1 MRATGGLIGVC
12 LSLGC
17 GVAFPGCGAQAL
29 PEPGVCTAD
38 AAAVERALARAPGA
52 VRLADGTSI
61 STCVSRALNDAQL
74 QNLGATLTAVADDLA
89 SRARSAEGPA
99 VSLGYLIGATRRGA
113 AHSNGIEAELVRRL
127 EQDAV
132 LDGASSSR
140 RAAVDRGVRAGNEL
154 G

>member
-1 MRATGGLIGVC
+1 MRATGGLIGLC

-17 GVAFPGCGAQAL
+17 GVAFPGCGAQTL
-29 PEPGVCTAD
+29 PEPGVCASD
-38 AAAVERALARAPGA
+38 PAAVERAMARAPSA

-61 STCVSRALNDAQL
+61 STCVSRALDDAQL
-74 QNLGATLTAVADDLA
+74 QSLGATLTAVADDLA
-89 SRARSAEGPA
+89 SRARSAEGAA

-113 AHSNGIEAELVRRL
+113 AHSNGVQAELVRRL

-132 LDGASSSR
+132 LDGASSAR
-140 RAAVDRGVRAGNEL
+140 HAAVDRGVRAGNEL